1 MNGKRTL
8 PFGLLTI
15 AVVLALALMG
25 IAYAWWDET
34 LTINGTVQTGEVDV
48 AFQNAS
54 DDDEGTDPGYDKD
67 VADCEVE
74 VAEDGN
80 SMTITIRN
88 GYPSYTCTVSY
99 EFFNAGTIPVKL
111 YSITETIPD
120 ELTVDQT
127 GPGVGYQLDA
137 GHSVTAT
144 LAIHVDQEAE
154 ENTDYSLSK
163 SFEWV
168 QWNEYEG
175 P

>member
-25 IAYAWWDET
+25 VAYALWSET
-34 LTINGTVQTGEVDV
+34 LTISGSVATGEVDV

-54 DDDEGTDPGYDKD
+54 DNDNGIDPGYDKD
-67 VADCEVE
+67 VADCT
-74 VAEDGN
+74 VAVAPDGN
-80 SMTITIRN
+80 SMTITITN

-99 EFFNAGTIPVKL
+99 EFLNDGSIPVKL
-111 YSITETIPD
+111 QSVTENIPD
-120 ELTVDQT
+120 ELTVTQT

-137 GHSVTAT
+137 GDHVTAT
-144 LAIHVDQEAE
+144 IAIHVDQEAAE
-154 ENTDYSLSK
+154 LANYSLSK
-163 SFEWV
+163 SFLWV
-168 QWNEYEG
+168 QWNEYH